1 MDSLDLDGFKVFI
14 LYNDERTIGEL
25 LFNFKKYKISLTDQK
40 ITLCEMKFSVSTW
53 ENIPHTKKERLTTMA
68 QIFFHLLQ
76 KFAKLKKTN
85 DMNILI
91 LEQPV
96 QELASS
102 NCGIF
107 QLYFYK
113 NLFNPNEK
121 VKLLIMKI

>member
-1 MDSLDLDGFKVFI
+1 M
-14 LYNDERTIGEL
+14 
-25 LFNFKKYKISLTDQK
+25 
-40 ITLCEMKFSVSTW
+40 
-53 ENIPHTKKERLTTMA
+53 PHTKKEQLTKMA
-68 QIFFHLLQ
+68 QNFFHLLQ
-76 KFAKLKKTN
+76 QFAKLKKSN

-96 QELASS
+96 QDLASS
-102 NCGIF
+102 NRGIF

>member
-1 MDSLDLDGFKVFI
+1 M
-14 LYNDERTIGEL
+14 
-25 LFNFKKYKISLTDQK
+25 
-40 ITLCEMKFSVSTW
+40 
-53 ENIPHTKKERLTTMA
+53 PHTKKEQLTETP
-68 QIFFHLLQ
+68 QNFFHLLQ
-76 KFAKLKKTN
+76 QFAKLKKSN

-91 LEQPV
+91 LEQPG
-96 QELASS
+96 QDLASS